1 MIREFQQTLESQ
13 LKVFDPRDVTDMAH
27 FKSLRFDG
35 RQGCRRYIVE
45 HPFPDVMSM
54 MLHKIAVAFLLD
66 GKQYTRSELEKY

>member
-13 LKVFDPRDVTDMAH
+13 LKTFDPRDVTDLAH

-35 RQGCRRYIVE
+35 KQGCRRYIVE

-54 MLHKIAVAFLLD
+54 MLHKIAVAYLKD
-66 GKQYTRSELEKY
+66 SKQYTASELARY